1 MVKINYFGL
10 LNTIR
15 KGRTKAVMD
24 LHDDVIQWLLQD
36 NQPSLKW
43 RTLTELLELDADEP
57 EVARVKSAIL
67 QSTPVRDLLD
77 KMHPDGYWLQKNPR
91 TKVNVG
97 DGVLYGSFGSTHFC
111 LAYLAELGMDRTQP
125 EVKKAIERYLNL
137 QNPDGDWL
145 NHYSCLL
152 GYNIRTFVL
161 LGYRDDVRLKRSIE
175 LMLQTVRE
183 DGGYLCDWHEGKYK
197 TKQVK
202 SCIRGS
208 VKCLLAFA
216 ELPEYWD
223 HPRCR
228 QLVDYFLRRGG
239 VYKSKQPGIF
249 VNQDMQ
255 RLSFPI
261 IWRANL
267 WEVLYALSK
276 MGYGND
282 ERLQPAWNALKSRA
296 DKVGRYQLDWTPT
309 ECPWKVGQ
317 RGENNKWI
325 TFYVLLAEKYKYISI
340 GYVD

>member
-1 MVKINYFGL
+1 M
-10 LNTIR
+10 
-15 KGRTKAVMD
+15 VMD
-24 LHDDVIQWLLQD
+24 INSEVVQWLLQD
-36 NQPSLKW
+36 DDPSVRM
-43 RTLTELLELDADEP
+43 RTLRELLHFDPSTP
-57 EVARVKSAIL
+57 EVLKAKSAL
-67 QSTPVRDLLD
+67 QESPPVRDLLG
-77 KMHPDGYWLQKNPR
+77 KMHPDGYWLQTNYK
-91 TKVNVG
+91 KVTVG
-97 DGVLYGSFGSTHFC
+97 DDVLYGSFGSTHFC

-125 EVKKAIERYLNL
+125 EVGKAAERYLNL
-137 QNPDGDWL
+137 QKPDGDWL

-152 GYNIRTFVL
+152 GYNIRTYVL
-161 LGYRDDVRLKRSIE
+161 LGYRDDVRIKRTIE

-197 TKQVK
+197 TRQVK

-239 VYKSKQPGIF
+239 VYQSDHPGIF
-249 VNQDMQ
+249 VNKDMQ

-282 ERLQPAWNALKSRA
+282 ERLSTAWNELHIRE
-296 DKVGRYQLDWTPT
+296 GEMGCYRLDWTPT
-309 ECPWKVGQ
+309 ECAWKVGQ
-317 RGENNKWI
+317 CGEYNKWI
-325 TFYVLLAEKYKYISI
+325 TFYVLLAEKYKNKSI
-340 GYVD
+340 

>member
-1 MVKINYFGL
+1 M
-10 LNTIR
+10 
-15 KGRTKAVMD
+15 VMD
-24 LHDDVIQWLLQD
+24 ANSEVVQWLLQD
-36 NQPSLKW
+36 DEPSVRM
-43 RTLTELLELDADEP
+43 RTLRELLDFDDSAA
-57 EVARVKSAIL
+57 EVRQTKSAIL
-67 QSTPVRDLLD
+67 QSIPVRDLLG
-77 KMHPDGYWLQKNPR
+77 KMHPDGYWLQTNYK
-91 TKVNVG
+91 KVTVG
-97 DGVLYGSFGSTHFC
+97 DDVLYGSFGSTHFC

-125 EVKKAIERYLNL
+125 EVEKAIERYLNL
-137 QNPDGDWL
+137 QKPDGDWL

-152 GYNIRTFVL
+152 GYNIRTFIL
-161 LGYRDDVRLKRSIE
+161 LGYHDDAILKRSVE

-239 VYKSKQPGIF
+239 VYQSNHPGIF

-296 DKVGRYQLDWTPT
+296 DKGGRYKLDWTPT
-309 ECPWKVGQ
+309 ECPWKVGK

-325 TFYVLLAEKYKYISI
+325 TFYVLLAEKAKNISDI
-340 GYVD
+340 GYVE